1 MLGRNCRYQ
10 VIVVFVVGVPCDGG
24 QVALAQVDIV
34 QIPRLIQLEGHVSG
48 FHHLEG
54 NGVKAGALGVPI
66 EWILGKD
73 FLVALD
79 VGGHGVGS
87 VVPHRLVI
95 HGLGRVDAAQ
105 LLDHC
110 LGHWVQRLIGGQ
122 RVKVRLLGQAGVDD
136 GVLVRRFDAD
146 RFSELGAFICSQG
159 IGFLFGEGFRVLI
172 IFFSALDHL
181 QRHRSIGRIIL
192 VEIEHPLQAGSK
204 ILRYHFSLFV
214 SVHVNPFDTFTDFK
228 GPGLALVL
236 CSPLLSNRR
245 SQCTVGGRLQ
255 QAVHQLGQVF
265 AVL

>member
-1 MLGRNCRYQ
+1 MLGRNRRHQ
-10 VIVVFVVGVPCDGG
+10 IIVVLVVGVPRNGG
-24 QVALAQVDIV
+24 QVAFAQVNIIEV
-34 QIPRLIQLEGHVSG
+34 AGLIELEGNIRRLD
-48 FHHLEG
+48 HLEG
-54 NGVKAGALGVPI
+54 NRLKAGAFGVPV
-66 EWILGKD
+66 ERVLGED
-73 FLVALD
+73 LLVALD
-79 VGGHGVGS
+79 VGSHGVWT
-87 VVPHRLVI
+87 VVPHILIVHR
-95 HGLGRVDAAQ
+95 LGRVDAAQ
-105 LLDHC
+105 LLNHR

-245 SQCTVGGRLQ
+245 GQCTVGGRLQ